1 MDRIIFGDNQFFGI
15 NHMSEEK
22 ARAQAMRFRNTRAIL
37 DVVDAAYDAGIHSF
51 MFTTHALVEELC
63 EHFRVG
69 GSRYEHLTLLPAM
82 PYAHK
87 YANAIAEKGVLQT
100 LIDATEGNKLSMLK
114 TGAGAVMKQD
124 PRGFVKILVDAEMRV
139 FDGLATP
146 IIFLQNIVVDL
157 LLGLGGQEAFA
168 TFADHIR
175 ARYDAEPGFI
185 TMNLPTLVDALH
197 SVGLQNPIVCSSIN
211 KIGHL
216 MNPSREAC
224 EHALRTKQCRPIAM
238 SVFASGAVRP
248 KEAIEYVAGLPK
260 IGAVLFGA
268 SSRGN
273 IEESKWLID
282 RAFGAR
288 VS

>member
-22 ARAQAMRFRNTRAIL
+22 ARAQAMRFRDTRAIL

-63 EHFRVG
+63 AHFRAG
-69 GSRYEHLTLLPAM
+69 GARYERLKLLPAM

-100 LIDATEGNKLSMLK
+100 LMDATEGNKFSMLK
-114 TGAGAVMKQD
+114 TGAGALLKQD

-139 FDGLATP
+139 FEGLATP

-157 LLGLGGQEAFA
+157 LMGLGGQEAFA
-168 TFADHIR
+168 TFAEHIR

-185 TMNLPTLVDALH
+185 TMNLPRLIDTLH
-197 SVGLQNPIVCSSIN
+197 SVGLENPVVCSSIN
-211 KIGHL
+211 RIGHL

-224 EHALRTKQCRPIAM
+224 EEALRTKRCRPIAM
-238 SVFASGAVRP
+238 SIFASGAVRP
-248 KEAIEYVAGLPK
+248 KDAVEYVAGLPRVE
-260 IGAVLFGA
+260 AVLFGA
-268 SSRGN
+268 SSRAN
-273 IEESKWLID
+273 IVESKRLID
-282 RAFGAR
+282 EAFGAR
-288 VS
+288 AS